1 MANIDSKD
9 PPPPYYPTSIHTLPP
24 LKSYEEVVYGIGPG
38 LTPPNHPRY
47 IPRYPTHVVVPQ
59 VTTTNTFP
67 SKKRRR
73 CCNNNA
79 QCFGGSGGSL
89 LVVGLLALAIWLGV
103 RFGTRFV
110 PGDNSN
116 NNHYSQPFVNP
127 SSPRLDSC
135 PNTTVECDGISD
147 CELETDEANCV
158 RFKSDG
164 QLQVKTAE
172 DGSFQPVCYSG
183 WNQSHANQTC
193 AQLGFRSSY
202 SYKSTTDPAS
212 TALTMTG
219 KSSVPIQGRVKIS
232 PSCPNQEVVSLQCT
246 DCGKQQSTARIIGG
260 AAAKSGQWPWQLSL
274 HHRGSHI
281 CGAVL
286 ISPDF
291 VLTAAHCIPS
301 LSTQNLKV
309 YGGVMSLNSLP
320 SPYLVEKIIL
330 NHNYNST
337 THDQDIALLK
347 LKSPVVFNNKVQ
359 PVCLPAFDFSFSHGT
374 RCWTS
379 GFGVTDVDKAT
390 VSREL
395 MEVFVSI
402 ISTAMCNS
410 RHGYGG
416 AVTGNMICAGTLQGG
431 RDSCQGDS
439 GGPLM
444 CESENRWYL
453 VGITSWGDSCGLR
466 NKPGVYTRVSSLLS
480 WIYSTMQQEK
490 P

>member
-1 MANIDSKD
+1 KD

-24 LKSYEEVVYGIGPG
+24 LKSYEE
-38 LTPPNHPRY
+38 
-47 IPRYPTHVVVPQ
+47 
-59 VTTTNTFP
+59 
-67 SKKRRR
+67 KKRRR

-89 LVVGLLALAIWLGV
+89 LVVGLLALAIWLG
-103 RFGTRFV
+103 
-110 PGDNSN
+110 
-116 NNHYSQPFVNP
+116 
-127 SSPRLDSC
+127 
-135 PNTTVECDGISD
+135 
-147 CELETDEANCV
+147 

-193 AQLGFRSSY
+193 AQLGFR
-202 SYKSTTDPAS
+202 
-212 TALTMTG
+212 
-219 KSSVPIQGRVKIS
+219 
-232 PSCPNQEVVSLQCT
+232 
-246 DCGKQQSTARIIGG
+246 CGKQQSTARIIGG

-291 VLTAAHCIPS
+291 VLTAAHCIP
-301 LSTQNLKV
+301 KV

-347 LKSPVVFNNKVQ
+347 LKSPVVFNQ

-379 GFGVTDVDKAT
+379 GFGVTDVDKT

-480 WIYSTMQQEK
+480 WIYSTMQ
-490 P
+490 